1 MKRVILYIGILALVV
16 AAPVKPMN
24 VGNLRPVQIIA
35 VRKMNKWVTVET
47 DTEDK
52 GIGGT
57 ITQAIQ
63 NMKDRSEGTIYLD
76 TAEYLMVDKEAED
89 TIGELTKALKPSV
102 RLCIAAEAKDLKKAA
117 RFLESHG
124 GLPKLKHWKTGA
136 ELPVVSMFE
145 DSYIFLKKVENKA

>member
-1 MKRVILYIGILALVV
+1 MKRIILYIGILALVV

-63 NMKDRSEGTIYLD
+63 NMNILLG
-76 TAEYLMVDKEAED
+76 VDEA
-89 TIGELTKALKPSV
+89 T
-102 RLCIAAEAKDLKKAA
+102 
-117 RFLESHG
+117 
-124 GLPKLKHWKTGA
+124 GLNA
-136 ELPVVSMFE
+136 
-145 DSYIFLKKVENKA
+145 

>member
-1 MKRVILYIGILALVV
+1 MKRIILYIGILALVV

-24 VGNLRPVQIIA
+24 VVSLRPVQIIA
-35 VRKMNKWVTVET
+35 VRKINNWVTVET

-76 TAEYLMVDKEAED
+76 TAEYLMVDKEAEA
-89 TIGELTKALKPSV
+89 TIGE
-102 RLCIAAEAKDLKKAA
+102 
-117 RFLESHG
+117 
-124 GLPKLKHWKTGA
+124 
-136 ELPVVSMFE
+136 
-145 DSYIFLKKVENKA
+145 

>member
-52 GIGGT
+52 G
-57 ITQAIQ
+57 
-63 NMKDRSEGTIYLD
+63 
-76 TAEYLMVDKEAED
+76 
-89 TIGELTKALKPSV
+89 
-102 RLCIAAEAKDLKKAA
+102 
-117 RFLESHG
+117 
-124 GLPKLKHWKTGA
+124 
-136 ELPVVSMFE
+136 
-145 DSYIFLKKVENKA
+145 